1 MGQVPPTNVC
11 DWGVFE
17 MLAYILRRFLVII
30 PTLVVVSVVTFVI
43 IQLPPGDFFTTLQ
56 AEVAE
61 TGGGQDKEVIKKLQE
76 VYGLDKPVHVQ
87 YLKWI
92 AGFPRLD
99 FGYSLEWNAPVW
111 DVIVSKL
118 AYTIFLGVLSLL
130 FMVVVS
136 IPIGIY
142 SATHQYSI
150 GDHLLSMGGF
160 FGLCLP
166 GFLLALVWMFL
177 GIIILRID
185 VGGTM
190 SREMVDAPWSMAR
203 FLDYLNHLWPAVVI
217 LGLASTAQLQ
227 RIMRS
232 NLLDVLGQQHITTA
246 RAKGL
251 KERKV
256 ISKYAMRMAINP
268 LISVVALEIPKIVG
282 ASTLVGIVMMLPTLG
297 PIFLRAL
304 RSQDMYLAGTILLFT
319 TLILMVSNLLA
330 DIALAWVDPRIVY
343 T

>member
-1 MGQVPPTNVC
+1 
-11 DWGVFE
+11 
-17 MLAYILRRFLVII
+17 MLAYILRRFAVIV
-30 PTLVVVSVVTFVI
+30 PTLIVVSVVTFII

-76 VYGLDKPVHVQ
+76 VYGLDKPVYVQ
-87 YLKWI
+87 YFKWV

-111 DVIVSKL
+111 DVIVTKL
-118 AYTIFLGVLSLL
+118 AYTIFLGTLSLL

-150 GDHLLSMGGF
+150 GDHLLSMVGF

-268 LISVVALEIPKIVG
+268 LISVMALEIPKIVG

-319 TLILMVSNLLA
+319 TLILMVSNLVA

>member
-1 MGQVPPTNVC
+1 
-11 DWGVFE
+11 

-30 PTLVVVSVVTFVI
+30 PTLIVVSVVTFII

-76 VYGLDKPVHVQ
+76 VYGLDKPVYVQ
-87 YLKWI
+87 YFKWV

-111 DVIVSKL
+111 DVIVTKL
-118 AYTIFLGVLSLL
+118 AYTIFLGTLSLL

-150 GDHLLSMGGF
+150 GDHLLSMVGF

-190 SREMVDAPWSMAR
+190 SREMMDAPWSMAR

-268 LISVVALEIPKIVG
+268 LISVMALEIPKIVG

-319 TLILMVSNLLA
+319 TLILMLSNLLA